1 MFLILFPLCFM
12 AGLIQTVTGFGSGV
26 VIMLVL
32 PLLMP
37 LIEASTI
44 SNSITLFLCT
54 SLAWQYRK
62 TINLS
67 KRMFFAH
74 RVKNVVINECS
85 TDEKERYIEHNPK
98 YGRIICRCEQVSEGE
113 IIDCIRRKCG
123 ARSIVAVKKRVRPG
137 MGKCQ
142 GGFCEPLVVKIL
154 AKELGISPSEVDYN
168 EKGSPVLVCESKGVH
183 HEKG

>member
-62 TINLS
+62 TINFKTYYVSAYNFLYS
-67 KRMFFAH
+67 EW
-74 RVKNVVINECS
+74 N
-85 TDEKERYIEHNPK
+85 YIK
-98 YGRIICRCEQVSEGE
+98 T
-113 IIDCIRRKCG
+113 G
-123 ARSIVAVKKRVRPG
+123 AIY
-137 MGKCQ
+137 
-142 GGFCEPLVVKIL
+142 
-154 AKELGISPSEVDYN
+154 ELFN
-168 EKGSPVLVCESKGVH
+168 T
-183 HEKG
+183 